1 MNLKFNHLL
10 VFLLVLSLCSCK
22 KKDEENP
29 VVTLRGDSFITIIL
43 NSEFA
48 DPGADAYDNTDGTLT
63 VEVSGEANPDFAGTY
78 YIVYT
83 ASDAAG
89 NTGQAIRTVVVR
101 NEAETYNG
109 LYTRTCYT
117 MADTT
122 SQLST
127 ITVST
132 ILNKRI
138 WVAGF
143 ASYQNAS
150 VFADISNDTIRFPS
164 QTSLAGT
171 PGVTHKFE
179 GSGLIKVIN
188 DSTVFEIN
196 FSDSVSGVITNG
208 LMVFKK

>member
-1 MNLKFNHLL
+1 MNLKFKYLL
-10 VFLLVLSLCSCK
+10 VFLLVLSLWSCK

-29 VVTLRGDSFITIIL
+29 VVSLKGDSFITIFL
-43 NSEFA
+43 NAEFT
-48 DPGADAYDNTDGTLT
+48 DPGAEAFDNTDGTLT
-63 VEVSGEANPDFAGTY
+63 VEVSGEVNPDFAGTY

-101 NEAETYNG
+101 NEAEPYNG
-109 LYTRTCYT
+109 LYNRTSYT
-117 MADTT
+117 TADTT
-122 SQLST
+122 DQLST
-127 ITVST
+127 VTVST
-132 ILNKRI
+132 ILNNRI

-164 QTSLAGT
+164 QTALAGI
-171 PGVTHKFE
+171 PAVTHKFE
-179 GSGLIKVIN
+179 GSGLIKVIQ
-188 DSTVFEIN
+188 DTTIFEIN